1 MAKFHFELVSPERV
15 LFTGEVDQ
23 VDIPGSEGDF
33 GVLAGH
39 APLVARVRPGVLIIR
54 TDGNDLRMAVR
65 GGLAEIANDNLTM
78 LAEYAIP
85 VEDIDLAM
93 LGDAIKDAEEDLAD
107 ATDEAV
113 RSKIH
118 RRLEQLRLLK
128 DELEDV
134 VR

>member
-93 LGDAIKDAEEDLAD
+93 LGDAIKDVEEDLAD

-113 RSKIH
+113 RGKIH